1 MDSQALLTLIAQ
13 GENQAIEFKQ
23 TWPRPEQLARE
34 IVAFANSGG
43 GTILIGVQDDKQIVG
58 LALEPQQEEW
68 VINIARQS
76 ISPALNI
83 KFEWIELE
91 GQTVAAV
98 KVPKGLDKPYQT
110 ADKYYIR
117 VGSTNRSP
125 TQAELMRLYQLAG
138 VFHFDAVPI
147 GNTSAADLNAA
158 AIDDYFSRYGI
169 AFTTASQTE
178 REALLRNTDITTSSG
193 ESTVAGMLCFGIN
206 PSRHLPQAGVQFAHF
221 EGLDVTGDLI
231 DKQTITGT
239 LSFQIDTALS
249 LIKHNIKQPSL
260 IEDAI
265 RQDTQKRP
273 SDKALRELLV
283 NACVHRNYSIT
294 GSMIRVFMF
303 DNRIECHSPGRLPNT
318 ITLEKLSSGVS
329 YASNPVIVKFMDNMG
344 YIDRLGRGFPTLYQE
359 AARLGHRLEVKE
371 TGEALTVVMRY

>member
-1 MDSQALLTLIAQ
+1 
-13 GENQAIEFKQ
+13 
-23 TWPRPEQLARE
+23 
-34 IVAFANSGG
+34 
-43 GTILIGVQDDKQIVG
+43 
-58 LALEPQQEEW
+58 
-68 VINIARQS
+68 
-76 ISPALNI
+76 
-83 KFEWIELE
+83 
-91 GQTVAAV
+91 
-98 KVPKGLDKPYQT
+98 
-110 ADKYYIR
+110 
-117 VGSTNRSP
+117 
-125 TQAELMRLYQLAG
+125 
-138 VFHFDAVPI
+138 
-147 GNTSAADLNAA
+147 
-158 AIDDYFSRYGI
+158 
-169 AFTTASQTE
+169 
-178 REALLRNTDITTSSG
+178 
-193 ESTVAGMLCFGIN
+193 
-206 PSRHLPQAGVQFAHF
+206 
-221 EGLDVTGDLI
+221 LDVTGDLI
-231 DKQTITGT
+231 DKQTITGI